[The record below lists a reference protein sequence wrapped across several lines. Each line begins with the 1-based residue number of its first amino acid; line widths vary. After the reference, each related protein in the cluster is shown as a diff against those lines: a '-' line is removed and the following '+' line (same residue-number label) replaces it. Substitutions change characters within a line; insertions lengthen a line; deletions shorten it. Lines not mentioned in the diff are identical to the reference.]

1 MLPRDRRAWEQNPI
15 GVSNR
20 EFDRAMHAS
29 RHEWSRRGKWPNL
42 VHACNCCIA
51 SVQGIEA
58 NPGLHVR
65 QGLVPSGILV
75 EACLGTV
82 LAVPAHHSA
91 GRELSINADTV
102 EGITRLAVALSLLT
116 SYKIG
121 RGGSWRRARQR
132 VARIL
137 ANGPQ
142 KQRDLG
148 GRSSS
153 PTPGPVPGSKRQTFR
168 LHVIVAGLWLAL
180 SLLLVAYATIRGE
193 VAFAEL
199 DGLDLVTTYSLGP
212 VAPLLDPGP

>member
-1 MLPRDRRAWEQNPI
+1 MAEVVISAIGGSHPAFVLFGRHRGVDLGIRMLLRDRRAWEQNPI

-82 LAVPAHHSA
+82 IA
-91 GRELSINADTV
+91 
-102 EGITRLAVALSLLT
+102 
-116 SYKIG
+116 
-121 RGGSWRRARQR
+121 
-132 VARIL
+132 
-137 ANGPQ
+137 
-142 KQRDLG
+142 
-148 GRSSS
+148 
-153 PTPGPVPGSKRQTFR
+153 
-168 LHVIVAGLWLAL
+168 
-180 SLLLVAYATIRGE
+180 
-193 VAFAEL
+193 
-199 DGLDLVTTYSLGP
+199 
-212 VAPLLDPGP
+212 